1 MKLEIA
7 CFDLDSAL
15 ITALSPADRI
25 EFCAGLNEGGT
36 TPSAE
41 DYLTLKK
48 ESKIPV
54 YIMIRPRGGDFI
66 YTKEEIK
73 QMIESIKV
81 FNELGADGFVF
92 GALKEVGNID
102 VANCQKLVDA
112 CNGKP
117 CSFHRAID
125 HTPNIIE
132 SVQKVIKLGFS
143 TILTSGDCNS
153 APEGVEVLKKLQEQ
167 FGKQIDIMPGGGVR
181 SSNIGKIA
189 SIVNAPFYHSSAI
202 KKGEK
207 IANLE
212 EIQALKDALKK

>member
-7 CFDLDSAL
+7 CFDLESAL
-15 ITALSPADRI
+15 IAALSPADRI

-54 YIMIRPRGGDFI
+54 YIMIRPRGGNFV
-66 YTKEEIK
+66 YTADEIK
-73 QMIESIKV
+73 QMIESIKA

-92 GALKEVGNID
+92 GVLKEDGNID
-102 VANCQKLVDA
+102 VENCQKLVDA

-143 TILTSGDCNS
+143 TILTSGNCNS
-153 APEGVEVLKKLQEQ
+153 APEGIEVLKQLQEQ
-167 FGKQIDIMPGGGVR
+167 FGDQIDIMPGGGVR
-181 SSNIGKIA
+181 SSNIGEIAKI
-189 SIVNAPFYHSSAI
+189 VKAPYYHSSAI

-212 EIQALKDALKK
+212 EIKALKDALKK